1 MVACLGWLR
10 FGGSKSLWRR
20 GCLSER
26 GLSGRLATTT
36 PYLRLCAIRL
46 SWERLPSVERTDG
59 VGSRCESYTHTAY
72 VQFGFAKVAK
82 RTSTSVGDSK
92 LGWLVDMG
100 RIAKNFVGSLRRQR
114 QRFRRLQSG
123 SRQP

>member
-1 MVACLGWLR
+1 MVAYLGWLCL
-10 FGGSKSLWRR
+10 GGSRSLWRR
-20 GCLSER
+20 GGLSER
-26 GLSGRLATTT
+26 GLSRRLAATT

-46 SWERLPSVERTDG
+46 SWERLPFVERTDG
-59 VGSRCESYTHTAY
+59 ARSRCESYTHTAY

-82 RTSTSVGDSK
+82 RTSTPVGDFK
-92 LGWLVDMG
+92 LGWLDDMG

-114 QRFRRLQSG
+114 QRFRRLESG